1 MVSDERF
8 GRELLRRLD
17 ILIVLLL
24 ETPGPDKH
32 ITMTDK
38 IARLSDLGLTPAET
52 GRILGKPV
60 NYVTGALSSRK
71 RRPKSSHNG

>member
-1 MVSDERF
+1 MDEEKF

-17 ILIVLLL
+17 LLIALLL
-24 ETPGPDKH
+24 ETPGPAKP
-32 ITMTDK
+32 ITMIDK

-71 RRPKSSHNG
+71 RRPKSNHNG